1 MSKKVLVI
9 AYYFPPMAFSGVQ
22 RTTKF
27 VKNMVYFDWQPTVLT
42 IQPKSYYA
50 FDTYLLEKLNQ
61 LNVRIIR
68 TKSPDPTQRIFDQS
82 KIRSDFIRKILNRIS
97 QTIFLPD
104 NKISWMRPALKEARK
119 LLQKESFDI
128 IYATA
133 PPYTSFLIANQ
144 LKKEF
149 DIPIILDYRDA
160 WLDDVLSF
168 YPTFIH
174 RWIVKQME
182 KKVLYNSD
190 KIITY
195 TRQIKEHLLK
205 NYKFL
210 SPNEIVIIPHGF
222 DREDFDLKFKSNKP
236 FRKMRITYSGIFYD
250 ERTPKFFIEAVRRL
264 FYEKPELQNKIEFC
278 FVGNFPKS
286 QKKKI
291 AKLKLLNAFNFIG
304 YVDHQTSFQ
313 YLLDSDAL
321 WLMIRHSKN
330 PHLVATGKLFE
341 YMGTGKFI
349 LACVPENGA
358 AAQILKK
365 YKAYLI
371 VEPED
376 VDGIKKAIYNIYEM
390 YVSGELPAGDINYIE
405 LFESKKLTQDLI
417 TIFQFQMRNET

>member
-210 SPNEIVIIPHGF
+210 SPDEIVIIPHGF
-222 DREDFDLKFKSNKP
+222 DREDFDLKFKSISKH
-236 FRKMRITYSGIFYD
+236 
-250 ERTPKFFIEAVRRL
+250 
-264 FYEKPELQNKIEFC
+264 
-278 FVGNFPKS
+278 
-286 QKKKI
+286 
-291 AKLKLLNAFNFIG
+291 LK
-304 YVDHQTSFQ
+304 
-313 YLLDSDAL
+313 
-321 WLMIRHSKN
+321 
-330 PHLVATGKLFE
+330 
-341 YMGTGKFI
+341 
-349 LACVPENGA
+349 
-358 AAQILKK
+358 
-365 YKAYLI
+365 
-371 VEPED
+371 
-376 VDGIKKAIYNIYEM
+376 
-390 YVSGELPAGDINYIE
+390 
-405 LFESKKLTQDLI
+405 
-417 TIFQFQMRNET
+417 